1 MRLEYATRASLQA
14 RINSCFMR
22 SENGKALCVPE
33 GDGGVGTCDAN
44 ADMEASLTDMT
55 WLDAQ

>member
-22 SENGKALCVPE
+22 SDVSATARGLAARADLRSLAPGAKSARRWGVA
-33 GDGGVGTCDAN
+33 DGA
-44 ADMEASLTDMT
+44 
-55 WLDAQ
+55 